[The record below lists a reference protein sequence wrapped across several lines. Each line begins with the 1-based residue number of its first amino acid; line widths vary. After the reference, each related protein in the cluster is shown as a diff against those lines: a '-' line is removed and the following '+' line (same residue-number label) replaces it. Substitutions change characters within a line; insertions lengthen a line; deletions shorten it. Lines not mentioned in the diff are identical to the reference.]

1 MYTALSLP
9 FCGGFKMEVS
19 GISLACAGKTKTRH
33 HTIRNDLKAGI
44 GDLIYKDLLL
54 SHRNGSAYIW
64 ATLTPETTVLDSRFS
79 KHLNFVLPMVSEHAR
94 LFWGAGNGTT
104 ACEVRE
110 AKSTSPLI

>member
-19 GISLACAGKTKTRH
+19 GISLACAGKTKSRH
-33 HTIRNDLKAGI
+33 HTLRNDLKAGI
-44 GDLIYKDLLL
+44 GDLISKNLLL
-54 SHRNGSAYIW
+54 SHRYGSAYIW
-64 ATLTPETTVLDSRFS
+64 ATPTPETTVLDSRFS
-79 KHLNFVLPMVSEHAR
+79 KHLNLVLPMVSEHAR

-110 AKSTSPLI
+110 AKSTSPLT